1 VLNGSALATVNNAL
15 LFAGLCLLA
24 IGGVLLVIAVVV
36 ADQPMADPPVDD
48 RLLADPPGD
57 DDGGDTQPAEPDPV
71 AETTPPSS

>member
-1 VLNGSALATVNNAL
+1 
-15 LFAGLCLLA
+15 
-24 IGGVLLVIAVVV
+24 
-36 ADQPMADPPVDD
+36 MADPPVDD